1 MPARG
6 RENGK
11 YQGMNWITPKKR
23 LAIYLRDG
31 LACCYC
37 GQGIES
43 GVRLTLD
50 HLVPH
55 SETANPDNR
64 AENLITACVSCNSAR
79 GNRSLAQFCASV
91 AGYLNHGVTGKNILS
106 QIRAQVA
113 RPLNLAEARDI
124 LARRGNFSSALAEL
138 REGQK

>member
-6 RENGK
+6 KENGE

-23 LAIYLRDG
+23 LALYLRDG
-31 LACCYC
+31 LACAYC

-43 GVRLTLD
+43 GARLTLD

-55 SETANPDNR
+55 SATDRPDNS
-64 AENLITACVSCNSAR
+64 AENLITACVACNSAR
-79 GNRSLAQFCASV
+79 GNRSLAEFCAKV
-91 AGYLNHGVTGKNILS
+91 AGYLNHGASGKAILS

-113 RPLNLAEARDI
+113 RPLNLLEARDI
-124 LARRGNFSSALAEL
+124 LARRGNFSSALAEI
-138 REGQK
+138 RER